1 MLMLAMIVKYID
13 IWYLV
18 MLTMIHGST
27 MMVPVVLP
35 GELVMKYLQ
44 CGAKRGGWDEI

>member
-1 MLMLAMIVKYID
+1 MFPNDKARVDDETPCKVMVMLAMILK
-13 IWYLV
+13 YLV
-18 MLTMIHGST
+18 T
-27 MMVPVVLP
+27 VVLP